1 MLLQEDSEFQQGIH
15 SLLSS
20 LKQPKKDIVPP
31 LPITEFDIWCR
42 GIMRRCNSSLSLV
55 LLLVACTGES
65 KSDEFG
71 VPYGEP
77 SDDDRPVDTD
87 TEGADSSIDPG
98 YEVGDA
104 ILTAGTFPDPP
115 SNGGQIMY
123 EWVDVAIYD
132 DTYAVQVGVSGV
144 GLVSRLDGRVLDEQ
158 NNGRG
163 YSVDSDGD
171 LIVVGSR
178 TERVGLWRFQEGE
191 VLTPAGFIEGAGI
204 HEKVAVDAELVAV
217 AWRNRGLK
225 LYQSTT
231 DVQLLS
237 TISATDA
244 YAVDLSGERLV
255 YSDAEELVLVDVS
268 DPANPVELHRMEV
281 DSEVRD
287 IDFDGFRAAIGLGGN
302 GIVLFEIEN
311 DRFVERGSA
320 SPPGSV
326 FSLSL
331 DQDHLWVASWATT
344 TLYVIQEMGL
354 LPLAQEDPLS
364 SAMGVAASGGRA
376 IVADWYQ
383 STVLEQVDDR
393 WGAEVHLPIA
403 MRFREGESI
412 SQPLW
417 VYNYGAQPLEIAFT
431 DIPTGFSVEHS
442 EDDSQSATIATGS
455 RAIFSVS
462 APNGS
467 WSPSNIRWTSN
478 DPDESTGVIEI
489 RPSNSGEGSLHPDFA
504 LPLVSRN
511 GAEGTSRLSDFEGKV
526 LFLSWWSD
534 Y

>member
-1 MLLQEDSEFQQGIH
+1 
-15 SLLSS
+15 
-20 LKQPKKDIVPP
+20 
-31 LPITEFDIWCR
+31 
-42 GIMRRCNSSLSLV
+42 MRRCNPSLSLI
-55 LLLVACTGES
+55 LLVTACTGDS
-65 KSDEFG
+65 KIGEFG

-77 SDDDRPVDTD
+77 SDDDRPMDTD
-87 TEGADSSIDPG
+87 TEDTDSSIDSG
-98 YEVGDA
+98 YEIGDA
-104 ILTAGTFPDPP
+104 ILTTGTFPDPP

-132 DTYAVQVGVSGV
+132 DAYAVQVGVSGV
-144 GLVSRLDGRVLDEQ
+144 GLVSRVDGRVLDEQ

-191 VLTPAGFIEGAGI
+191 VLTPAGFIDGAGV
-204 HEKVAVDAELVAV
+204 HEKVAVDDEIVAV

-244 YAVDLSGERLV
+244 YAVDVVEDRLI
-255 YSDAEELVLVDVS
+255 YSDAAELVLVDIS
-268 DPANPVELHRMEV
+268 DPASPTELNRV
-281 DSEVRD
+281 QLDSEVRD
-287 IDFDGFRAAIGLGGN
+287 IDFDGSRVAVGLGGN
-302 GIVLFEIEN
+302 GVMLFELDN
-311 DRFVERGSA
+311 DRFVEQGSA
-320 SPPGSV
+320 LPPGSV

-344 TLYVIQEMGL
+344 TLYAIQESGL

-364 SAMGVAASGGRA
+364 SAMGVAASGGSA

-383 STVLEQVDDR
+383 STVLEQVSER

-403 MRFREGESI
+403 MRFREGDAI

-431 DIPTGFSVEHS
+431 DIPTGFSVDHS
-442 EDDSQSATIATGS
+442 EDDSQSATIAVGD
-455 RAIFSVS
+455 REVFYVS

-467 WSPSNIRWTSN
+467 WAPNSIRWTSN
-478 DPDESTGVIEI
+478 DPDESAGAIEI
-489 RPSNSGEGSLHPDFA
+489 RPSTSGEGSLHPDFA
-504 LPLVSRN
+504 LPLVSRS
-511 GAEGTSRLSDFEGKV
+511 GAEGTARLSDFEGKV

>member
-1 MLLQEDSEFQQGIH
+1 MH
-15 SLLSS
+15 
-20 LKQPKKDIVPP
+20 
-31 LPITEFDIWCR
+31 
-42 GIMRRCNSSLSLV
+42 RCNLLLSLV
-55 LLLVACTGES
+55 LLTVACTVDS

-77 SDDDRPVDTD
+77 SDDDRPMDTD
-87 TEGADSSIDPG
+87 TEDTDSSISSA

-104 ILTAGTFPDPP
+104 ILTSGTFPDPP

-123 EWVDVAIYD
+123 EWVDVAVYD
-132 DTYAVQVGVSGV
+132 DAYAVQVGVSGV
-144 GLVSRLDGRVLDEQ
+144 GLVSRVDGRVLDEQ

-191 VLTPAGFIEGAGI
+191 VLTPAGFIEGAGV
-204 HEKVAVDAELVAV
+204 HEKVAVDDELVAV

-231 DVQLLS
+231 DVQLLT

-244 YAVDLSGERLV
+244 YAVDLADDRLM
-255 YSDAEELVLVDVS
+255 YSDADEVVFVDVS
-268 DPANPVELHRMEV
+268 DPVNPTELDRV
-281 DSEVRD
+281 QLDSEVRD
-287 IDFDGFRAAIGLGGN
+287 IDFDGSRAAIGLGGN
-302 GIVLFEIEN
+302 GVVLFEMDN
-311 DRFVERGSA
+311 DRFIERGSA
-320 SPPGSV
+320 LPPGSV

-344 TLYVIQEMGL
+344 TLYAIQETGL
-354 LPLAQEDPLS
+354 LPLAQEDPVS

-376 IVADWYQ
+376 VVADWYR

-393 WGAEVHLPIA
+393 WGAEIHLPIA

-431 DIPTGFSVEHS
+431 DIPSGFSVEHS
-442 EDDSQSATIATGS
+442 GDDRQSATISVGGS
-455 RAIFSVS
+455 TIFSVS

-467 WSPSNIRWTSN
+467 WAPGTIRWTSN